1 MIAAKELGIQDVILD
16 DLSARKLAETFL
28 LQPVGTL
35 GMLLLAKEENVLSE
49 IKPYLVIFG
58 LVSNTPAYV
67 LVLQVPRISPLHT
80 VNTDLTQ
87 IGSNFFFNNV
97 IVV

>member
-28 LQPVGTL
+28 LRPVGTL

-49 IKPYLVIFG
+49 VKPHLDQLLEKNFRM
-58 LVSNTPAYV
+58 SKV
-67 LVLQVPRISPLHT
+67 LYERILRFA
-80 VNTDLTQ
+80 DER
-87 IGSNFFFNNV
+87 
-97 IVV
+97 